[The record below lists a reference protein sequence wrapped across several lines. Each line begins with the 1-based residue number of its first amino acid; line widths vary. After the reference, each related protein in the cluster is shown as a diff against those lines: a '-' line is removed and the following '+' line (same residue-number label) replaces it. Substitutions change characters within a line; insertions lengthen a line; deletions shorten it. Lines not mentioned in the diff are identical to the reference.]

1 MTEDTV
7 LILRIDRRTKEAL
20 AVMAERN
27 ERSMAATVRYL
38 VKKATAAELG
48 DPRPAE
54 LRQVAAPA
62 GE

>member
-20 AVMAERN
+20 ATMAERN

-38 VKKATAAELG
+38 VKKAAAAELG
-48 DPRPAE
+48 DPQPADP
-54 LRQVAAPA
+54 RQAAPA
-62 GE
+62 SE